1 MPTELTDVEAR
12 VLGSLVEKSLT
23 TPELYPMTLNAL
35 VNACNQKTSREPVMS
50 LDYGEVERG
59 VNSLVEKGFAARR
72 YEPGGRAAKFGHR
85 IEVLLGSEDPK
96 TIGVIAA
103 LLLRGP
109 QTVGEL
115 KTRTERLCA
124 FESPA
129 EVEALLQQLA
139 SRPDGGIVARAARQ
153 PGQKEA
159 RYRQLFT
166 TELPVG
172 APPVAEPPQPHPAD
186 RVAELEKR
194 VEELEARVA
203 SLEARLPPQAP

>member
-23 TPELYPMTLNAL
+23 TPELYPLTLNAL

-50 LDYGEVERG
+50 LDYSEVEQG
-59 VNSLVEKGFAARR
+59 VNSLIEKGFAARR

-96 TIGVIAA
+96 IIALVA
-103 LLLRGP
+103 VLLLRGP
-109 QTVGEL
+109 QTLGEL

-124 FESPA
+124 FESAA
-129 EVEALLQQLA
+129 EIDALLQQLA
-139 SRPDGGIVARAARQ
+139 ARADGGIVSRAARL

-186 RVAELEKR
+186 RAAALEKR
-194 VEELEARVA
+194 VEDLESRLAA
-203 SLEARLPPQAP
+203 LEARLPPQAP